1 MDVKLNLC
9 HSEVIILIGCIFLQ
23 DSKEGDEDSGPENRA
38 PEGDARGRGGG
49 CNGVSQVRVL
59 EKKVPNGWHR
69 RFMKEWI
76 QPKCDR
82 RDTAPVAGECP
93 R

>member
-1 MDVKLNLC
+1 MV
-9 HSEVIILIGCIFLQ
+9 IGCVFLQ
-23 DSKEGDEDSGPENRA
+23 DSKDGDEDSGPENRA
-38 PEGDARGRGGG
+38 PENDAGG
-49 CNGVSQVRVL
+49 NGGTQVRVL